1 MNTSI
6 VASGIKQDIG
16 TRVVLWDEPGGLN
29 SYPAKRFNAHND
41 DLEKLRKRIQGF
53 VIHHS
58 ASWTAKTTF
67 SGAAARGFSVNFII
81 DDDLP
86 ESGVAT
92 IYQCLDIKDAGWSQ
106 GSWNDLGSGVEIAL
120 QPARWIDPN
129 YYSEANQKKY
139 GVTPHSPMVDTVH
152 GRKFDC
158 FGPTE
163 AQYKALMFLINGYC
177 KIFPD
182 VPREFPREA
191 DYSFSK
197 NVLTKPT
204 EYRGLVNHYH
214 IDTQKIDCLALDMAR
229 VEKDVFYP
237 F

>member
-1 MNTSI
+1 MVLYPFSLFKENKFMNTSI

-106 GSWNDLGSGVEIAL
+106 GSWNDLGSGVEIAV

-139 GVTPHSPMVDTVH
+139 GVSLKKVIVSGELNFPPSFVLV
-152 GRKFDC
+152 KFNL
-158 FGPTE
+158 FSSIKTLLSSTWLL
-163 AQYKALMFLINGYC
+163 KLKIFLITKLLPNVSLSFLGS
-177 KIFPD
+177 KEIF
-182 VPREFPREA
+182 RFTLR
-191 DYSFSK
+191 
-197 NVLTKPT
+197 
-204 EYRGLVNHYH
+204 
-214 IDTQKIDCLALDMAR
+214 
-229 VEKDVFYP
+229 
-237 F
+237 